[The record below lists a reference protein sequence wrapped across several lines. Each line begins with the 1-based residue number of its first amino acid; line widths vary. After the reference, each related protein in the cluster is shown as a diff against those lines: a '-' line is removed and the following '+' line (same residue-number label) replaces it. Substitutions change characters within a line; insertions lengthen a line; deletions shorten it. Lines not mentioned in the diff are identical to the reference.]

1 MLRIGPLSVEE
12 IYPMENNNFES
23 INALDGVYNG
33 NICCSE
39 EKLSNEKYD
48 RGEIVMQEKNS
59 VLYSVGYNV
68 VYSVVYSV
76 I

>member
-33 NICCSE
+33 NVCCSE

-48 RGEIVMQEKNS
+48 RGEIVM
-59 VLYSVGYNV
+59 
-68 VYSVVYSV
+68 
-76 I
+76 